1 MTANGYDGPPMLR
14 SLPCVGKGVGG
25 SGGGGVGLGVAV
37 GPEASAEKR
46 GDLPRPRKKKLMGL
60 K

>member
-1 MTANGYDGPPMLR
+1 MLR